1 MPIPSPISIDRSRRL
16 ARPLL
21 AALAALAALS
31 PAAGAL
37 AEPTPQERS
46 MAAALFQEGRALM
59 NEGKLAE
66 ACPKLAESH
75 RLDPAG
81 GTLLNLALCHEREGK
96 IATAWVE
103 YREALSIAKRDGRAD
118 REEAASA
125 AVQKLEGSL
134 SRLTIVVP
142 AEAKAPG
149 MVIKLDGV
157 PLPAAAWGTKIPVD
171 PGKHAVVAGAP
182 GRRPWSSEVEI
193 GKAAS
198 EPTLTIAPLAEA
210 PQPPAGAQPQP
221 TGPQVPAQAGAGI
234 GATTTT
240 GSGQRMI
247 GYVLGGVG
255 IAGLAVGTGFGIGA
269 ISKQGKA
276 NDACPGTQCANQEA
290 VDLNQGAKTFATVSN
305 IAFGV
310 GLAGLAAGTILV
322 LTAPRGD
329 AVSVGVAVAAHPSGG
344 GAAVRGAF

>member
-1 MPIPSPISIDRSRRL
+1 MPIRSPISIERSRRL
-16 ARPLL
+16 AQPLL
-21 AALAALAALS
+21 AALTALAALS
-31 PAAGAL
+31 PAASAL
-37 AEPTPQERS
+37 AEPTAQERS

-59 NEGKLAE
+59 NDGKLAE

-75 RLDPAG
+75 RLEPAG

-149 MVIKLDGV
+149 MVIKLDGAA
-157 PLPAAAWGTKIPVD
+157 LPAAAWGTKVPVD
-171 PGKHAVVAGAP
+171 PGKHVVVAEAP
-182 GRRPWSSEVEI
+182 GRRPWSSGVEI
-193 GKAAS
+193 GQAAS

-210 PQPPAGAQPQP
+210 PQAPPPGPRAQ
-221 TGPQVPAQAGAGI
+221 G
-234 GATTTT
+234 GATL
-240 GSGQRMI
+240 GAPPPSGNGQRMI

-255 IAGLAVGTGFGIGA
+255 LAGVAVGAGFGIGA

-322 LTAPRGD
+322 LTAPRQD

-344 GAAVRGAF
+344 GAAVRGSF